1 MLGCCTCFFKRLT
14 MIGIDLAF
22 AYVQLIIQPQVRRS
36 ERRVQPQVQRSERRV
51 QPQVRRS
58 ERRVQP
64 QVRRSK
70 SLTASELAILRK

>member
-1 MLGCCTCFFKRLT
+1 MLGCCTCFFQKTT

-22 AYVQLIIQPQVRRS
+22 AYVQLIIQPQV
-36 ERRVQPQVQRSERRV
+36 Q
-51 QPQVRRS
+51 RS